1 MSYILFFSVY
11 FLIKIISVSSSSKYF
26 QILQNNINNYLA
38 EEIPIEFLSK
48 IDNCLENY
56 ANSTFENRS
65 YILGKCVINVT
76 KENVDILAKLLK
88 NPDTYNFIKLKYP
101 NLDSIDDTGRLK
113 RFYYALNESANNQS
127 TILIDLLYNSFSI
140 KDEFNLTLLD
150 YFDYLLDIVEEAKK
164 DESKLDRSEILTNIS
179 ILIRKFEIND
189 LYDYIR
195 ATHYELFFDLV
206 EMFVT
211 STPTFN
217 DLYHNIMKVMEPF
230 KNETITFIID
240 MIRNYENR
248 TQNIEL
254 IFGFLLNNPQTFD
267 ALKELLNNKTYGF
280 GDLFKELIKYE
291 DPIANA
297 IKDSLVDNQTVSD
310 VFFDIIKQTNGT
322 EIAKEGVSLII
333 NIKNLTYIMEN
344 LPSLLKSIRDVN
356 EILFYDLIDCM
367 MIIAGNLNGQDKLN
381 NIATTEIKNA
391 LSNFFIE
398 YQHIENY
405 DISDNCMF
413 LYNNTFFEN
422 TTSTKDELFLLYLK
436 KFVFDSPINKGDFLS
451 FDNCLNDKITYT
463 DVDPKNNR
471 TYQIEPAFVIGIF
484 ENKKNRMDFKNTTF
498 FEKYYYITNYC
509 LPFGYLNSNKDNSMC
524 TDGDYNLLIQFISNF
539 FENANDTDFK
549 TIVLN
554 KENTKLK
561 GKNFLIGIFSIIVL
575 AIPFLIKIFLMVNKC
590 YNDKKNDKINKLIGV
605 GKKEKKVNN
614 KNELSEGKDIPLNN
628 KNNKEAYYKKVLN
641 ECFDFLKNG
650 SELFNFDLNNT
661 NFNNVNGI
669 TYIKGLIGVS
679 IILTVFGLTYKI
691 LVNLPMKEYGSW
703 YFYKS
708 IKSCLYCIIFIG
720 YRYSPRVLFSCS
732 GYTLIYKYLC
742 YIEQEQGYY
751 FLKFVFLQSYKYIL
765 LYIVLLLF
773 NFSIH
778 EIIYLFHGVKRPAW
792 VLFEHYIEEKKIFFG
807 RAFSLLFDFSNFD
820 EDYKQNIIYHFYIPL
835 NEIFFFIF
843 GTILISLG
851 YKYKLRIDYIII
863 SFFSILLIFKIII
876 YCTYFY
882 EKKRMIYSTTD
893 YYLFD
898 FGIHFLNPLYN
909 LSFFL
914 IGMFFGLINYSIQ
927 KGITD
932 IYKKDNSYKKLI
944 PLEEQ
949 KPYQQKEEEDSD
961 MNSNLLDNDN
971 DTLNNSEEKILNLS
985 VKDINN
991 KDNKKIEKLM
1001 AKEGTSSNEIKEYNE
1016 QIKKMPF
1023 LIIPIQ
1029 FLNLNKNK
1037 KSRTWYNLLIFLAL
1051 VILALLSFSKT
1062 IALYALSELKEE
1074 SSSKDYITQL
1084 SLEKTITN
1092 NFLNILYIIDNEIV
1106 VFISHWIIFILFFKE
1121 SAVLRGF
1128 CNNIFWSFF
1137 VKSYFPFILISVPI
1151 ILCIFYE
1158 SESVIKIHIYN
1169 FLLYSL
1175 INFIFIFI
1183 GVIIFYSIYEM
1194 PLKKIFKYILKG
1206 KEIIDEDDENE
1217 KEEEEEEEK
1226 EEEDNKEIEENE
1238 EEEISL
1244 KS

>member
-65 YILGKCVINVT
+65 YILGKCVINEA

-127 TILIDLLYNSFSI
+127 TILIDLLYKSFSI

-217 DLYHNIMKVMEPF
+217 DLYHNIMRVMEPF

-248 TQNIEL
+248 TQNIEF

-590 YNDKKNDKINKLIGV
+590 FNDKKNDKINKLIGV

-641 ECFDFLKNG
+641 DCFDFLKNG

-679 IILTVFGLTYKI
+679 IILTVFGLTFTI
-691 LVNLPMKEYGSW
+691 LINLPMKEYGSW
-703 YFYKS
+703 HFYSS
-708 IKSCLYCIIFIG
+708 IWNFLYAIIFIG

-742 YIEQEQGYY
+742 FIKQERGLY
-751 FLKFVFLQSYKYIL
+751 FFKFIFLQSYKYIL
-765 LYIVLLLF
+765 LYFVLILF
-773 NFSIH
+773 RYCAL
-778 EIIYLFHGVKRPAW
+778 EIIYIFHRSKRPSW
-792 VLFEHYIEEKKIFFG
+792 MLYEYYLKKENNFIKRSLTFLFN
-807 RAFSLLFDFSNFD
+807 LDDLNN
-820 EDYKQNIIYHFYIPL
+820 DYTEKQNL
-835 NEIFFFIF
+835 
-843 GTILISLG
+843 
-851 YKYKLRIDYIII
+851 
-863 SFFSILLIFKIII
+863 
-876 YCTYFY
+876 
-882 EKKRMIYSTTD
+882 
-893 YYLFD
+893 
-898 FGIHFLNPLYN
+898 
-909 LSFFL
+909 
-914 IGMFFGLINYSIQ
+914 
-927 KGITD
+927 
-932 IYKKDNSYKKLI
+932 
-944 PLEEQ
+944 
-949 KPYQQKEEEDSD
+949 
-961 MNSNLLDNDN
+961 
-971 DTLNNSEEKILNLS
+971 
-985 VKDINN
+985 
-991 KDNKKIEKLM
+991 
-1001 AKEGTSSNEIKEYNE
+1001 
-1016 QIKKMPF
+1016 
-1023 LIIPIQ
+1023 
-1029 FLNLNKNK
+1029 
-1037 KSRTWYNLLIFLAL
+1037 
-1051 VILALLSFSKT
+1051 
-1062 IALYALSELKEE
+1062 
-1074 SSSKDYITQL
+1074 
-1084 SLEKTITN
+1084 
-1092 NFLNILYIIDNEIV
+1092 
-1106 VFISHWIIFILFFKE
+1106 
-1121 SAVLRGF
+1121 
-1128 CNNIFWSFF
+1128 
-1137 VKSYFPFILISVPI
+1137 
-1151 ILCIFYE
+1151 
-1158 SESVIKIHIYN
+1158 IYN
-1169 FLLYSL
+1169 FYMP
-1175 INFIFIFI
+1175 IN
-1183 GVIIFYSIYEM
+1183 
-1194 PLKKIFKYILKG
+1194 
-1206 KEIIDEDDENE
+1206 
-1217 KEEEEEEEK
+1217 
-1226 EEEDNKEIEENE
+1226 
-1238 EEEISL
+1238 
-1244 KS
+1244 